1 MINTV
6 QVVKLLGFY
15 IQGDIKWNSHVTEMQ
30 KKAAKRL
37 VQLKSVQWPPE
48 EVHYSDALS
57 RSGLGTLQQK
67 TELGN
72 KLFDKVVENPLNVLH
87 PLIPFNDGSSSDL
100 RNSTSY
106 CVKPCKTNSC
116 RDTFINKCESIFDN
130 L

>member
-15 IQGDIKWNSHVTEMQ
+15 IQGDINLNSHVTEMQ

-57 RSGLGTLQQK
+57 RSDLGTLQQK

-72 KLFDKVVENPLNVLH
+72 K
-87 PLIPFNDGSSSDL
+87 L

>member
-72 KLFDKVVENPLNVLH
+72 KRFDKVVENPLMFCTLSYHSTTDPLATSGTLH
-87 PLIPFNDGSSSDL
+87 H
-100 RNSTSY
+100 T
-106 CVKPCKTNSC
+106 V
-116 RDTFINKCESIFDN
+116 
-130 L
+130 